1 MGLHPAM
8 SPSKPGFPR
17 RSRVDPRKISNED
30 TIMSTPQY
38 PSDRPERLSSSE
50 GGSHARSPE
59 QPNSTS
65 NYPTQQYQRQP
76 QHPTEP
82 LYPTTHDTT
91 ARATV
96 AEETAPPIAR
106 REVVAKE
113 KEQFGGVKV
122 GSAFFGWL
130 TTVGT
135 LILLSGLAA
144 AIITFLGTNGVDTSI
159 DTGGG
164 AAGQVEDNVTAMGFD
179 GILGAIVAVVIVFI
193 AYYCGG
199 YVAGRMAR
207 FDGAKQGVAVWVWS
221 IVIAIVLGIVAAV
234 GSRQLSS
241 VIPTDMVPQMSMT
254 NDSVTASLITLGIAV
269 LVSLGGAILGGLAG
283 MRFHRKVDRAGLGR

>member
-1 MGLHPAM
+1 
-8 SPSKPGFPR
+8 
-17 RSRVDPRKISNED
+17 
-30 TIMSTPQY
+30 MSTPQF
-38 PSDRPERLSSSE
+38 PSDRPERPSSSE

-59 QPNSTS
+59 QPNSTD

-82 LYPTTHDTT
+82 IYPSAQDTT
-91 ARATV
+91 GHATV
-96 AEETAPPIAR
+96 AEGTAPPIVR
-106 REVVAKE
+106 RDVVAKE

-159 DTGGG
+159 DAGGG

-179 GILGAIVAVVIVFI
+179 GILGAIIAVVIVFI

-221 IVIAIVLGIVAAV
+221 IVIAIILGILAAV
-234 GSRQLSS
+234 GSRQINS
-241 VIPTDMVPQMSMT
+241 VLPTDMVPQMTMT